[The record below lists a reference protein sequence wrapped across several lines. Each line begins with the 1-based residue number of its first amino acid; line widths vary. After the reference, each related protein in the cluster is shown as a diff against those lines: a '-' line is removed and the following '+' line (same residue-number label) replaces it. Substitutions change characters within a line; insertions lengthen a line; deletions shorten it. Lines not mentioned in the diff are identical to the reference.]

1 MTQLLK
7 EVESIALEAS
17 KFAKRENEIKSVEL
31 KKRKNEILKIKKE
44 KIGNIEIEALD
55 PENDQIPH
63 FDIPIRRDIRI

>member
-17 KFAKRENEIKSVEL
+17 KFAKQENEIKSVEL
-31 KKRKNEILKIKKE
+31 KKKKNKILKIKKE
-44 KIGNIEIEALD
+44 KIGNIEIEPLD
-55 PENDQIPH
+55 PENEQIPQ